1 MKNFI
6 IIVEAPRGPCF
17 ISRMYPIEG
26 TNLKQIE
33 STGTF
38 GEAMQ
43 VSEIESSLIVEELEA
58 LVRMKELPFT
68 SICAVSATVN

>member
-1 MKNFI
+1 MAACI

-38 GEAMQ
+38 SEAMQ
-43 VSEIESSLIVEELEA
+43 ISEIESSLIVKELEA

-68 SICAVSATVN
+68 SICAVSATIN